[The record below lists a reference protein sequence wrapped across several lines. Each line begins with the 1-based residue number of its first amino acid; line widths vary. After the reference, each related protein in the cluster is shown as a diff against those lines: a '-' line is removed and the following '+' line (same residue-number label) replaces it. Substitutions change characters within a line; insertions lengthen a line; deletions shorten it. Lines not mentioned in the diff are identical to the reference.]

1 MEPLFT
7 IVSSKGQ
14 IVIPAE
20 LREKLGIRPGT
31 RVAIEQ
37 QEDRLVLQPITEEF
51 IASLVGY
58 CKGESSMVEAR
69 EREHRMEE

>member
-1 MEPLFT
+1 MELIFT

-20 LREKLGIRPGT
+20 LREKLGIKPGT

-37 QEDRLVLQPITEEF
+37 QGDRLVLQPITEEF
-51 IASLVGY
+51 IANLVGY
-58 CKGESSMVEAR
+58 CKGESSMVDAR